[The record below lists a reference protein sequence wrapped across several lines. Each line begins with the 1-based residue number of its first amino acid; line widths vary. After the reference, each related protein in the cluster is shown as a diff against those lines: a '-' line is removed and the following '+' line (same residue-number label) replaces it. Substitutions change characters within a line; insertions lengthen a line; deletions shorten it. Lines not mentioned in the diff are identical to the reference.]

1 MSVTTMD
8 YNRNPSFILKANE
21 NAVKSMPYDVLL
33 SNMNILLIV
42 NKISHIPNKGF
53 TTREPLLLLL
63 YL

>member
-1 MSVTTMD
+1 
-8 YNRNPSFILKANE
+8 
-21 NAVKSMPYDVLL
+21 MPYDVLL